1 MFGNGLAQGPE
12 DPQAAVAM
20 GRVVA
25 VAMVV
30 AVVRCRR
37 QRGGRLL
44 RPGPSAVLRSRH
56 RRAARR
62 GARGGAGRVQRL
74 ELALKW
80 KEAKVA
86 LHVWLFLEFVVLLMS
101 VFSERG
107 DVKK

>member
-1 MFGNGLAQGPE
+1 M
-12 DPQAAVAM
+12 
-20 GRVVA
+20 VA
-25 VAMVV
+25 VAAAAEGRMVV

-62 GARGGAGRVQRL
+62 GARGGAGGVQRL

-80 KEAKVA
+80 KEAKV
-86 LHVWLFLEFVVLLMS
+86 LHVCLFLEFVALLIS

>member
-1 MFGNGLAQGPE
+1 MVAV
-12 DPQAAVAM
+12 AAVAAAAE
-20 GRVVA
+20 GR
-25 VAMVV
+25 MVV
-30 AVVRCRR
+30 AVVRCRRR

-62 GARGGAGRVQRL
+62 GARGGAGGVQRL

-80 KEAKVA
+80 KEAKV
-86 LHVWLFLEFVVLLMS
+86 LHVCLFLEFVVLLIS

>member
-1 MFGNGLAQGPE
+1 M
-12 DPQAAVAM
+12 
-20 GRVVA
+20 VA
-25 VAMVV
+25 VAAAAEGRMVV

-62 GARGGAGRVQRL
+62 GARGGAGGVQRL

-80 KEAKVA
+80 KEAKVV
-86 LHVWLFLEFVVLLMS
+86 LHVCLFLEFVALLIS

>member
-1 MFGNGLAQGPE
+1 MVAV
-12 DPQAAVAM
+12 AAVAAAAE
-20 GRVVA
+20 GR
-25 VAMVV
+25 MVV

-62 GARGGAGRVQRL
+62 GARGGAGGVQRL

-80 KEAKVA
+80 KEAKV
-86 LHVWLFLEFVVLLMS
+86 LHVCLFLEFVVLLIS
-101 VFSERG
+101 VSVQR
-107 DVKK
+107 KR

>member
-1 MFGNGLAQGPE
+1 M
-12 DPQAAVAM
+12 
-20 GRVVA
+20 VA
-25 VAMVV
+25 VAAAVGRMVV

-44 RPGPSAVLRSRH
+44 RPGPAAVLRSRH

-62 GARGGAGRVQRL
+62 RARGGAGGVQRL

-80 KEAKVA
+80 KEAKV
-86 LHVWLFLEFVVLLMS
+86 LHACLLLEFVVLLMS

>member
-1 MFGNGLAQGPE
+1 MVAVA
-12 DPQAAVAM
+12 AAVAAAAAE
-20 GRVVA
+20 GR
-25 VAMVV
+25 MVV
-30 AVVRCRR
+30 AVVRCRRR

-44 RPGPSAVLRSRH
+44 RPGPAAVLRSRH

-62 GARGGAGRVQRL
+62 GARGGAGGVQRL

-80 KEAKVA
+80 KEAKV
-86 LHVWLFLEFVVLLMS
+86 LHACLFLEFVVLLIS

>member
-1 MFGNGLAQGPE
+1 MVAV
-12 DPQAAVAM
+12 AAVAAAAE
-20 GRVVA
+20 GR
-25 VAMVV
+25 MVV

-44 RPGPSAVLRSRH
+44 RPGPAAVLRSRH

-62 GARGGAGRVQRL
+62 GARGGAGGVQRL

-80 KEAKVA
+80 KEAKV
-86 LHVWLFLEFVVLLMS
+86 LHVCLFLEFVVLLIS